1 MISMT
6 LTLWADN
13 GQEVTI
19 NGQRI
24 EKTIIQLTFSG
35 DNIIMRFEDN
45 TIQSADMADVSIILN
60 STTDIRELQAFTV
73 SQPLDGKLE
82 IRGVAAGHTICLYDT
97 TGKKLVQTMAKTDIT
112 TIDITSF
119 KRGIYLMKTGKQI
132 IKFIKRS

>member
-45 TIQSADMADVSIILN
+45 TTQSADMADVSIILN
-60 STTDIRELQAFTV
+60 STTDIRELQAFIV
-73 SQPLDGKLE
+73 SQPLDG
-82 IRGVAAGHTICLYDT
+82 
-97 TGKKLVQTMAKTDIT
+97 
-112 TIDITSF
+112 
-119 KRGIYLMKTGKQI
+119 
-132 IKFIKRS
+132 

>member
-1 MISMT
+1 MRKFLLTFMISMT
-6 LTLWADN
+6 LTLWADT

-60 STTDIRELQAFTV
+60 STTDIRE
-73 SQPLDGKLE
+73 
-82 IRGVAAGHTICLYDT
+82 
-97 TGKKLVQTMAKTDIT
+97 
-112 TIDITSF
+112 
-119 KRGIYLMKTGKQI
+119 
-132 IKFIKRS
+132 

>member
-45 TIQSADMADVSIILN
+45 TTQSADMADVSIILN
-60 STTDIRELQAFTV
+60 STTDIRELQAFIV

-82 IRGVAAGHTICLYDT
+82 IRGHTISLYDT

-112 TIDITSF
+112 TIDISSF

>member
-1 MISMT
+1 MICMT

-45 TIQSADMADVSIILN
+45 TTQSADMADVSIILN
-60 STTDIRELQAFTV
+60 STTDIRELQAFIVT
-73 SQPLDGKLE
+73 
-82 IRGVAAGHTICLYDT
+82 
-97 TGKKLVQTMAKTDIT
+97 
-112 TIDITSF
+112 
-119 KRGIYLMKTGKQI
+119 
-132 IKFIKRS
+132 

>member
-45 TIQSADMADVSIILN
+45 TTQSADMADVSIILN
-60 STTDIRELQAFTV
+60 STTDIRELQAFIV
-73 SQPLDGKLE
+73 SQPLD
-82 IRGVAAGHTICLYDT
+82 
-97 TGKKLVQTMAKTDIT
+97 
-112 TIDITSF
+112 
-119 KRGIYLMKTGKQI
+119 
-132 IKFIKRS
+132 

>member
-45 TIQSADMADVSIILN
+45 TTQSADMADVSIILN
-60 STTDIRELQAFTV
+60 STTDIRELQAFIV

-82 IRGVAAGHTICLYDT
+82 I
-97 TGKKLVQTMAKTDIT
+97 
-112 TIDITSF
+112 S
-119 KRGIYLMKTGKQI
+119 
-132 IKFIKRS
+132 RSYH